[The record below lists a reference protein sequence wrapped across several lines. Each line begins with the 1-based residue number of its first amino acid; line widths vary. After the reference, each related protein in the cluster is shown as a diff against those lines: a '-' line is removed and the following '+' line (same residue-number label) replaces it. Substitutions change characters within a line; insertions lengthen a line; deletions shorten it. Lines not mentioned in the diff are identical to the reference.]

1 MRANRFKNALKQGR
15 TVFGMAV
22 YSYSPTL
29 VEVIGHSGFD
39 FIFLDSEHTPLGVDT
54 GLEHLVRAADV
65 SNTSVI
71 LRIKGNDEHLIRNA
85 FEMGVDGIVIPHMK
99 DKEDAEKAVK
109 SAKFP
114 PSGIRGAAAEVR
126 AANYGAGDF
135 NWVEYIKK
143 SNEDTVVIGLAED
156 KEFFENMEDI
166 LSVEGLDMINF
177 GPTDLAMS
185 LGLSLL
191 YQMDDP
197 QIQEAFEKLIAK
209 SKENNI
215 SIMCPAAPPT
225 FEQAQKLIKQGVR
238 AIILRNDIVN
248 FKNIC
253 QQFVRDI
260 IHPLRKKG

>member
-1 MRANRFKNALKQGR
+1 MRVNRFKNALKQGR

-39 FIFLDSEHTPLGVDT
+39 FIFLDSEHTPLGVDAN
-54 GLEHLVRAADV
+54 LEHIVRAADV
-65 SNTSVI
+65 TDTSVI

-85 FEMGVDGIVIPHMK
+85 FEMGVEGVVVPHLK
-99 DKEDAEKAVK
+99 VKADAELAVK

-114 PSGIRGAAAEVR
+114 PFGIRGAAAEVR

-135 NWVEYIKK
+135 DWAEYIKQ

-156 KEFFENMEDI
+156 KEFFENMDDI
-166 LSVEGLDMINF
+166 LSVKGLDMINF

-191 YQMDDP
+191 YQMDVP
-197 QIQEAFEKLIAK
+197 QIKEAFEKLISKAK
-209 SKENNI
+209 NNNI

-225 FEQAQKLIKQGVR
+225 YEQAQKLIEKGVR

-253 QQFVRDI
+253 QQYVKDI
-260 IHPLRKKG
+260 IAPLRKAG

>member
-1 MRANRFKNALKQGR
+1 MRINRFRNSLKEGR
-15 TVFGMAV
+15 TLFGMAV

-39 FIFLDSEHTPLGVDT
+39 FIFLDSEHTPLGVDAS
-54 GLEHLVRAADV
+54 LEHLVRAADA
-65 SNTSVI
+65 SHTSVI

-99 DKEDAEKAVK
+99 VKADAESAVK

-114 PSGIRGAAAEVR
+114 PLGIRGAAAEVR

-135 NWVEYIKK
+135 NWTEYTQQ
-143 SNEDTVVIGLAED
+143 SNEDTVIIGLAED
-156 KEFFENMEDI
+156 KEFFENIDDI

-191 YQMDDP
+191 YQMDNP
-197 QIQEAFEKLIAK
+197 QIQEAFDKLIQKAEGK
-209 SKENNI
+209 NI
-215 SIMCPAAPPT
+215 AIMCPAAPPT
-225 FEQAQKLIKQGVR
+225 FEQAQKLIKKGVR

-253 QQFVRDI
+253 QQYVNEVI
-260 IHPLRKKG
+260 TPLRNTG